1 MKWLVDVTNV
11 VDHKAEGEG
20 KLISWVGES
29 CGNLLVVGC
38 ALVGSCVSEH
48 THERVQCLNEVSRG
62 SLEAVVGSITTLVV
76 VGNVDEVPVS
86 LPAVTHALDVVREES
101 AFSEGM
107 TTFVSG

>member
-1 MKWLVDVTNV
+1 
-11 VDHKAEGEG
+11 
-20 KLISWVGES
+20 
-29 CGNLLVVGC
+29 
-38 ALVGSCVSEH
+38 
-48 THERVQCLNEVSRG
+48 LNEVNG
-62 SLEAVVGSITTLVV
+62 WLLEAVVGSITTLVV

>member
-1 MKWLVDVTNV
+1 MDVTNV
-11 VDHKAEGEG
+11 VDHKAEGKR
-20 KLISWVGES
+20 KLIGRVGEG

-38 ALVGSCVSEH
+38 ALIISSVGKH
-48 THERVQCLNEVSRG
+48 TGESVQSLNEVNG
-62 SLEAVVGSITTLVV
+62 WLLEAVVGSITTLVV